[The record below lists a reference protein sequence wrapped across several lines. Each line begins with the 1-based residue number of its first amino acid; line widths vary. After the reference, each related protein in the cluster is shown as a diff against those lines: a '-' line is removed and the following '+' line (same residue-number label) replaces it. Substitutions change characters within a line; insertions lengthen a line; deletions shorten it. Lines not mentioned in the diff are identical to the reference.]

1 MKVVDFHTHILPG
14 IDDGSSSVEESLAML
29 LMEKEQGASLVVAT
43 PHFYPQN
50 DRPEKFLQ
58 RRKAAFEQLTEKISP
73 DDKLPQIILGA
84 EVYYFKG
91 IGQWEGLRDFAIEN
105 TNYLLLEMP
114 MVKWDSR
121 MYDDIYDIYRS
132 QGLVPIIAHLDRYIN
147 IFNVKGV
154 VDNLSEL
161 PVAIQANAGF
171 FLDKSSK
178 RLALKLL
185 KNNVINI
192 IGTDCH
198 NLQARKPN
206 LKVAL
211 DVIEQQ
217 LGEEYIKR
225 INLAG
230 EKILSGAIT
239 TTN

>member
-29 LMEKEQGASLVVAT
+29 QMEKEQGASLVVAT

-161 PVAIQANAGF
+161 PVVIQANAGF

-198 NLQARKPN
+198 NIQSRKPN
-206 LKVAL
+206 LKAAL
-211 DVIEQQ
+211 ETIEQQ

>member
-29 LMEKEQGASLVVAT
+29 QMEKEQGASLVVAT

-161 PVAIQANAGF
+161 PVVIQANAGF

-198 NLQARKPN
+198 NLQSRKPN
-206 LKVAL
+206 LKAAL

-225 INLAG
+225 INLAE